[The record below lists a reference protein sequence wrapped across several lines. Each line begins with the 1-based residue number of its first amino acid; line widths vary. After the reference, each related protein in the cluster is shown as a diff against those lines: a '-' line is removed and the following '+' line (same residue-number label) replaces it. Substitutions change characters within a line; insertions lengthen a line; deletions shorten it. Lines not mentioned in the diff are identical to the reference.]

1 MKREQL
7 ELSIVLSV
15 EPERL
20 YAAWLDAG
28 EHSAFTGGAA
38 SVEAWVGGRHT
49 AWDGYIEG
57 EILALE
63 PGRRIVQSWRT
74 TDFTSA
80 DPDSRLEISFQPEG
94 RAGDEAGETRLTL
107 HHAELP
113 PGGAERYTRGWQEFY
128 FDPMRAYFSA
138 PPSGLAPE
146 SAAADAGAAP
156 ASPPARRA
164 KKVTKV
170 AGARKAAG
178 ARAPSSRAGARGGG
192 DKAAPRAKRA
202 KKTAGA
208 ATPAKKTPARA
219 PAKRA
224 AATARGKGAPKAK
237 ARTKRSRRA

>member
-7 ELSIVLSV
+7 ELSIVLPV

-20 YAAWLDAG
+20 YAAWLDPG

-38 SVEAWVGGRHT
+38 SVEAWVGGKHT

-80 DPDSRLEISFQPEG
+80 DPDSRLEISFQSEG
-94 RAGDEAGETRLTL
+94 RPGGEGGDTRLTL

-113 PGGAERYTRGWQEFY
+113 PGGAARYTRGWQEFY
-128 FDPMRAYFSA
+128 FDPMRAYF
-138 PPSGLAPE
+138 
-146 SAAADAGAAP
+146 AAP
-156 ASPPARRA
+156 ASGHAPESTGADVGAAPGSSTPARRTR
-164 KKVTKV
+164 KVTKV

-178 ARAPSSRAGARGGG
+178 AKTPSSRAGARGGG
-192 DKAAPRAKRA
+192 DKAALRRTPARKTGRAAAPA
-202 KKTAGA
+202 KKTA
-208 ATPAKKTPARA
+208 ARA

-224 AATARGKGAPKAK
+224 AANARGKSAPKAG
-237 ARTKRSRRA
+237 ARTKRSR